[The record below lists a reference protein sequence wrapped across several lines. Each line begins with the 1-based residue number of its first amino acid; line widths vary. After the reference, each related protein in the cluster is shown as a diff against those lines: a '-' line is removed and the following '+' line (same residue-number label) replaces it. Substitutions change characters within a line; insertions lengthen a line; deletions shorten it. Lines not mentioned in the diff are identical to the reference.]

1 MRTLHAAAVA
11 ASLLLSGVGT
21 AAGQE
26 RGKPGEFDY
35 YLYSLSW
42 TPGYCVREGAKADP
56 RQCAANGGERPG
68 FVLHGLWPQWNA
80 GGWPERCT
88 RDRNIPRR
96 VAEAMLEIMP
106 TPELVEHQWA
116 KHGTCSGLAPDL
128 YFADARAA
136 WERVRI
142 PPEFVT
148 AQPGTTVTAREVEK
162 RFVEVN
168 FDLTPARIATICDRN
183 GLYEVRICMDKDL
196 VFRDCGAKVE
206 DRCRPDQTLTVR

>member
-1 MRTLHAAAVA
+1 MRRIHAAAVA
-11 ASLLLSGVGT
+11 AILLLSSGGPLL
-21 AAGQE
+21 AQE

-35 YLYSLSW
+35 YLYALSW
-42 TPGYCVREGAKADP
+42 TPAYCAREGKSADP
-56 RQCAANGGERPG
+56 RQCATGGERAG

-88 RDRNIPRR
+88 RDRSIPKR
-96 VAEAMLEIMP
+96 VADAMLEIMP
-106 TPELVEHQWA
+106 TPELVEHQWT
-116 KHGTCSGLAPDL
+116 KHGTCSGLPPDL
-128 YFADARAA
+128 YFADAMAA

-148 AQPGTTVTAREVEK
+148 ATPGTTVTAQQVEK

-168 FDLTPARIATICDRN
+168 FDLTPARIATVCDRQ
-183 GLYEVRICMDKDL
+183 GLYEIRICMDKDL